1 MRIVLVDDDRAF
13 TESLRRVVEDDLAV
27 SVVGV
32 ARDGIEALD
41 LVDEAAPQAVLMDL
55 HMPLL
60 DGVSTIARLRQDYPW
75 LCLIAMTADN
85 APELHRAV
93 EEAGADAV
101 ILKHDLP
108 HRLADQIAAARERAQ
123 PDQRAVM

>member
-13 TESLRRVVEDDLAV
+13 TECLRRVVEDDPAV

-60 DGVSTIARLRQDYPW
+60 DGVSTIARMRQDYPG
-75 LCLIAMTADN
+75 LCLIAVTADTT
-85 APELHRAV
+85 PELHRAV

-101 ILKHDLP
+101 ILKRDIP
-108 HRLADQIAAARERAQ
+108 HRLADQIAAAREQAA
-123 PDQRAVM
+123 QRAVM

>member
-13 TESLRRVVEDDLAV
+13 TESLRTVVEDDPAV

-32 ARDGIEALD
+32 ARDGVEALD
-41 LVDEAAPQAVLMDL
+41 LVDEAAPQAVVMDL

-60 DGVSTIARLRQDYPW
+60 DGVSAIARMRQDYPA

-85 APELHRAV
+85 TPELHRAV

-101 ILKHDLP
+101 ILKRDIP
-108 HRLADQIAAARERAQ
+108 HRLAAQIAAARERQAA
-123 PDQRAVM
+123 QRAVM

>member
-85 APELHRAV
+85 TPELHRAV

>member
-13 TESLRRVVEDDLAV
+13 TESLRTVVENDPAV